1 MGTGQKFKIGYPQIL
16 MVHKPNMSKIH
27 IADQIEGHPTA
38 SDVSGAVLYTAI
50 FWMFPLDLA
59 YVR

>member
-1 MGTGQKFKIGYPQIL
+1 
-16 MVHKPNMSKIH
+16 MSKIH